1 MPVQLEVFRISLT
14 IYSLIILLILTI
26 MFYRK
31 ERMHNAEDNVYGIVL
46 IAQTI
51 SIILGLIFEF
61 LLYKNGNTYN
71 QTLVTTANKLY
82 LFSMYMVVAIID
94 FYIFILHTRDTTSYG
109 IFKYKRFIF
118 ESCII
123 LTIMLILP
131 ERIIIHNGWYYPMGP
146 AYNFGYFTIVL
157 ALIFIATFMV
167 IDRKR
172 IKNIKYMP
180 IAILFITMILSGIL
194 MYKYPEVQYFIGPIT
209 VAILLMMYFTI
220 ENPDVKQ
227 ITALKLAKNKAEQAS
242 LAKTDFLS
250 SMSHELRTPL
260 NVIVGLSED
269 TLEYADRCPEEVN
282 ENSKDIVTAS
292 QNLLEIVGNILD
304 INKIEANKIEI
315 VNQPYNFK
323 EEITNI
329 CNITKNR
336 IGEKNI
342 EFHLSMD
349 ENIPNEL
356 IGDKGKIKE
365 IINNILTNA
374 IKYTDKGHIN
384 LDITCENREDSKM
397 TYLTIICKDTGK
409 GIKEEDLPKL
419 FTKFER
425 LDVEQNST
433 IEGTGLGLLITKEML
448 TLMGGKIEVKSTY
461 KVGTTVIIKVPQM
474 INKET
479 KIIEQK
485 ENTENQKEEIVIDN
499 LEPVDYTNKKI
510 LIVDDN
516 KLNIKVARRALK
528 DFNIQIDECYD
539 GQECLNKITNGN
551 EYDLILM
558 DIMMPN
564 MNGEKALNKLKE
576 NPNFHIPTIA
586 LTADAVAG
594 AKEKYEE
601 AGFDD
606 FIMKPFHKE
615 EIKEKLDK
623 MFRLT
628 AKSSKAKEEVL

>member
-1 MPVQLEVFRISLT
+1 MLVQQELFRISLT

-26 MFYRK
+26 MFFKK

-46 IAQTI
+46 IVQNI
-51 SIILGLIFEF
+51 SIILGLIFEI
-61 LLYKNGNTYN
+61 LLYKNGNAYN
-71 QTLVTTANKLY
+71 QLLVTTVNKLY
-82 LFSMYMVVAIID
+82 LFSMYLVVAVID
-94 FYIFILHTRDTTSYG
+94 FYIFILHTRDTKSYG

-118 ESCII
+118 ECCII
-123 LTIMLILP
+123 LTIMMILP
-131 ERIIIHNGWYYPMGP
+131 ERIIIHNGSYYPMGP

-172 IKNIKYMP
+172 LKNKKYIP
-180 IAILFITMILSGIL
+180 IAILFVTTIITGIL
-194 MYKYPEVQYFIGPIT
+194 MYKYPEVQYFLGPIT

-282 ENSKDIVTAS
+282 ENSKDIMTAS

-323 EEITNI
+323 EEVLNI
-329 CNITKNR
+329 CNITKTR

-342 EFHLSMD
+342 EFHLLID

-384 LDITCENREDSKM
+384 LDITCENKEESKM
-397 TYLTIICKDTGK
+397 SYLTIICKDTGK

-448 TLMGGKIEVKSTY
+448 TLMDGSIEVRSTY
-461 KVGTTVIIKVPQM
+461 KVGTTVIIKLPQR
-474 INKET
+474 INT
-479 KIIEQK
+479 KI
-485 ENTENQKEEIVIDN
+485 TEPVEKNEPQQEIVIDN
-499 LEPVDYTNKKI
+499 LEPIDYTNKKI

-564 MNGEKALNKLKE
+564 MNGEKALKKLKE

-623 MFRLT
+623 MFRLH
-628 AKSSKAKEEVL
+628 SKTSKEIEEVL